1 MLNIPFATH
10 WYLIQPLTND
20 EHIKI
25 FLARR
30 FLSFIERIKSSEKPP
45 LVMLMS
51 EAISYVRS
59 TIELN
64 IRNIMLFVGKNSVQS
79 VEPSDAKNIK
89 YFEIQ
94 AGDKWR
100 VPLARKII
108 EVRANTLEVPGFD
121 EEELET
127 ISDYFVQSS
136 FGSIV
141 LFFPFLSFRSFLWA
155 SSVLVLL
162 LLLHN
167 N

>member
-1 MLNIPFATH
+1 MKFRAVVEIM
-10 WYLIQPLTND
+10 PLRRPWSTLKTCLK
-20 EHIKI
+20 HLWKI
-25 FLARR
+25 
-30 FLSFIERIKSSEKPP
+30 
-45 LVMLMS
+45 VTTQTMLMS

-162 LLLHN
+162 LLIHN